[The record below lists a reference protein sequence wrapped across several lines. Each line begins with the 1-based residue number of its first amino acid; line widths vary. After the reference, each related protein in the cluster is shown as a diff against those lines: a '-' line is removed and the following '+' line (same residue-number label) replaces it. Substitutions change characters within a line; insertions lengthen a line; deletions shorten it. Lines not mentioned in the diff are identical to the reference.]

1 MKAMILAAGLGTR
14 MQPLTADTPKPLL
27 KVGGRSL
34 IEYHIL
40 NLAAAG
46 VTDIVINHF
55 YLGAKIE
62 QALGNG
68 EAYGVRIVYSPES
81 ERMETAGGII
91 RALPL
96 LGDDPFIVVSG
107 DIWTEFPFASLAPV
121 DGDKVLGRLVM
132 VNNPEHHAGGD
143 FHIDQ
148 SGFLSRPPEGSDL
161 PCFTYSGVSVM
172 HPKLFAGYPEAPLP
186 LRPLLLAAMLRHQ
199 LQGQLYTGPWLD
211 IGTPAR
217 LADLD
222 RTLASQTRTA
232 TKAMQIGIIPV
243 K

>member
-14 MQPLTADTPKPLL
+14 MQPLTNDTPKPLL

-62 QALGNG
+62 QALGDG
-68 EAYGVRIVYSPES
+68 RAYGVRIVYSPEV

-96 LGDDPFIVVSG
+96 LGDNPFIVVSG
-107 DIWTEFPFASLAPV
+107 DIWTEFPFASLMPV
-121 DGDKVLGRLVM
+121 DGDKVLARLVM
-132 VNNPEHHAGGD
+132 VNNPEHHSGGD
-143 FHIDQ
+143 FHLDQ
-148 SGFLSRPPEGSDL
+148 TGFLSKPAEGSHL
-161 PCFTYSGVSVM
+161 PCVTYSGVSVM

-186 LRPLLLAAMLRHQ
+186 LRPVLLATMLRHQ
-199 LQGQLYTGPWLD
+199 LEGQLYTGPWLD

-217 LADLD
+217 LHSLDL
-222 RTLASQTRTA
+222 TLAGQTHA
-232 TKAMQIGIIPV
+232 TY
-243 K
+243 

>member
-14 MQPLTADTPKPLL
+14 MQPLTNDTPKPLL
-27 KVGGRSL
+27 KAGGRSL

-46 VTDIVINHF
+46 VTDIVINQF

-62 QALGNG
+62 QALGDG
-68 EAYGVRIVYSPES
+68 RAYGVRIVYSPES

-91 RALPL
+91 RALPS
-96 LGDDPFIVVSG
+96 LGDESFIVVSG

-132 VNNPEHHAGGD
+132 VNNPEHHTGGD

-148 SGFLSRPPEGSDL
+148 SGLLSRPPEGSDL
-161 PCFTYSGVSVM
+161 ACLTYSGVSVM

-186 LRPLLLAAMLRHQ
+186 LRPVLLAAMLQRQ

-217 LADLD
+217 LEALD
-222 RTLASQTRTA
+222 CTLATLAGRTHA
-232 TKAMQIGIIPV
+232 TY
-243 K
+243 

>member
-14 MQPLTADTPKPLL
+14 MLPLTADTPKPLL

-55 YLGAKIE
+55 YLGEKIE
-62 QALGNG
+62 KALGDG
-68 EAYGVRIVYSPES
+68 RDYGVRIVYSPEI

-107 DIWTEFPFASLAPV
+107 DIWTEFPFASLTPV
-121 DGDKVLGRLVM
+121 DGDKVLARLVM
-132 VNNPEHHAGGD
+132 VNNPEHHSGGD
-143 FHIDQ
+143 FHLDQ
-148 SGFLSRPPEGSDL
+148 TGLLSKPPEGSTL

-172 HPKLFAGYPEAPLP
+172 HPKLFAGYSEAPLP
-186 LRPLLLAAMLRHQ
+186 LRPLLLAAMLHHQ

-217 LADLD
+217 LHDLD
-222 RTLASQTRTA
+222 CTLATLAGQTRA
-232 TKAMQIGIIPV
+232 TY
-243 K
+243 